1 LEPTTKEN
9 LQVAQD
15 LLDTL
20 ITHKDACAGMAANMI
35 GVRKRIIVFDNE
47 GTYMTMFNPE
57 IIKKS
62 GPYDAEKGCLSL
74 LGGPANANAIQTIKA
89 QRKIAEFKT
98 LTKSFFGWTV
108 QIIRMKSTIA
118 MVF

>member
-1 LEPTTKEN
+1 M
-9 LQVAQD
+9 A
-15 LLDTL
+15 
-20 ITHKDACAGMAANMI
+20 HKDSCVGMEANMI
-35 GVRKRIIVFDNE
+35 GVRKRIIVLIMKEHIWLSSIPRLSKNQDR
-47 GTYMTMFNPE
+47 MMQ
-57 IIKKS
+57 KKVVFLCS
-62 GPYDAEKGCLSL
+62 EA
-74 LGGPANANAIQTIKA
+74 PANANAIQTIKA

>member
-1 LEPTTKEN
+1 M
-9 LQVAQD
+9 V
-15 LLDTL
+15 
-20 ITHKDACAGMAANMI
+20 ANMI

-57 IIKKS
+57 IIKNQDRMMQKKVVFLCS
-62 GPYDAEKGCLSL
+62 EA
-74 LGGPANANAIQTIKA
+74 PANANAIQTIKA